1 MSSQKESIQQIKFL
15 ARMSDEK
22 RAHVFALASE
32 LGRALWPW
40 VGRYPQLLRP
50 FRIPQASLTLSATA
64 PFLDAASLLPGAQLM
79 FWVFAVDDLFDEGPQ
94 PAAELVPRLERC
106 LALLGNPEDTDTG
119 GDPMREMMRDA
130 RDSLGRLPLF
140 TFLRPYLVEALR
152 EMVRCMHRESDWS
165 SAYRRDSQQPLPSF
179 AEYLENGGPTTGS
192 LPFYLGVFSAMA
204 DASIPAHMPRL
215 LEMNRVASA
224 SIRCANELRGYERE
238 MGEGKL
244 NGLIILQREFLAQE
258 KIDAAVALERAREL
272 LKARIPAG
280 LERCQELARTEH
292 TQSANAERFIMNITA
307 FICDF
312 YVHHDFHLDS

>member
-1 MSSQKESIQQIKFL
+1 MSSQKERIAQIKYL
-15 ARMSDEK
+15 AVKSDEE
-22 RAHVFALASE
+22 RAHILSLAGE
-32 LGRALWPW
+32 LGRPLGEW
-40 VGRYPQLLRP
+40 VARYPQLLRP

-64 PFLDAASLLPGAQLM
+64 PFLTAASLLPGAQLM

-119 GDPMREMMRDA
+119 GDPMREVMRDA
-130 RDSLGRLPLF
+130 RDSLGHLPLF
-140 TFLRPYLVEALR
+140 APLRPYLVEALR
-152 EMVRCMHRESDWS
+152 DMVRCMHRESDWS
-165 SAYRRDSQQPLPSF
+165 AAYRRAPQQPLPAF

-192 LPFYLGVFSAMA
+192 LPFYLGVFSAME

-215 LEMNRVASA
+215 LEMNRAASA

-238 MGEGKL
+238 VGEGKL
-244 NGLIILQREFLAQE
+244 NGLTILQRELMVQE
-258 KIDAAVALERAREL
+258 KLDEAAALERAREL
-272 LKARIPAG
+272 VKARIPTG
-280 LERCQELARTEH
+280 LERCQQLARQTR
-292 TQSANAERFIMNITA
+292 TDSGNAERFILNIAA